1 MGLLQL
7 TRYVDGT
14 PTSQVT
20 LGLALL
26 TLSWDKNWDSHSL
39 VNGYPSFYP
48 RIALVAPSPG
58 WSLSGTTRP
67 PTMIT
72 LINIMV
78 MNGWLTSFLFHV
90 NRTFHSWD
98 KAISDSDLET
108 PKSRSWMWSKGK
120 SYSEPSILLTR
131 FLFISHQSDQQFL
144 RYSYFEIWPWNIQG
158 QGHEWGK
165 KVKVTYCTQY
175 PTDALPFRFTS
186 IGQPFLRY
194 GQNSFWPWR
203 DTSEILKKIA
213 KITIFGIIFS
223 KI

>member
-58 WSLSGTTRP
+58 WSLSGTIRP

-108 PKSRSWMWSKGK
+108 LPFHFTSIRPTIPEIQLFRNLTLKYPRSRSWVRQKGQGH
-120 SYSEPSILLTR
+120 ILYPVSNRCTS
-131 FLFISHQSDQQFL
+131 FSFHINWTTIP
-144 RYSYFEIWPWNIQG
+144 EIWPKQ
-158 QGHEWGK
+158 
-165 KVKVTYCTQY
+165 
-175 PTDALPFRFTS
+175 
-186 IGQPFLRY
+186 FL
-194 GQNSFWPWR
+194 
-203 DTSEILKKIA
+203 TLKKHIRNFF
-213 KITIFGIIFS
+213 KNCQNNNFRHHFFQDLVR
-223 KI
+223 

>member
-26 TLSWDKNWDSHSL
+26 TLYWDKNWDSHSL

-58 WSLSGTTRP
+58 WSLSGTIRP

-98 KAISDSDLET
+98 TAISDSDLET

-120 SYSEPSILLTR
+120 SYSQPSILLTR

-144 RYSYFEIWPWNIQG
+144 RYSYFEIWSWNIQG

-165 KVKVTYCTQY
+165 KSRSHIV
-175 PTDALPFRFTS
+175 PS
-186 IGQPFLRY
+186 IQPMHFLFVSHQLDNHSSVRY

-203 DTSEILKKIA
+203 NTSEI
-213 KITIFGIIFS
+213 
-223 KI
+223 

>member
-1 MGLLQL
+1 MGPLQL

-48 RIALVAPSPG
+48 RIALAAPSPG
-58 WSLSGTTRP
+58 WSLSGTIRP

-120 SYSEPSILLTR
+120 SYSRPSILLTR

-144 RYSYFEIWPWNIQG
+144 RYNYF
-158 QGHEWGK
+158 
-165 KVKVTYCTQY
+165 
-175 PTDALPFRFTS
+175 
-186 IGQPFLRY
+186 
-194 GQNSFWPWR
+194 
-203 DTSEILKKIA
+203 
-213 KITIFGIIFS
+213 
-223 KI
+223 